1 MEESLRLSTEQR
13 LQQRL
18 TPLQVQFVK
27 MLEMTGPEVE
37 DEVQRVLD
45 ENPALER
52 CDNDERD
59 NNLTE
64 DSTEVFNESAEEIQ
78 LADYRDEDEIPP
90 YRLEARNY
98 SADDKSYEPVAV
110 DSSDTLIESLNAQL
124 MEYDLDDTELAIAQ
138 YIIGNLDDNGY
149 MTRDLTAICDDLAF
163 NAGID
168 VPLSL
173 IKNMFEIVRGLE
185 PAGVAAIDLR
195 DCLLLQLKRKER
207 NNLNDIATDII
218 TNYFD
223 LFSKRHYDRLC
234 NSLNIS
240 SEKLREVVSV
250 ITSLNPKPGSIL
262 TGGVSDST
270 RHIIPDFSIEVDDDN
285 GNITL
290 TLLNRIPELQIE
302 ETFSEKA
309 CEIPQNA
316 TRSQREAAA
325 FIKQKRDEAS
335 GFIKILKMRQETLY
349 RVMKAIVKIQHEFF
363 LTDDESKIKPMILKD
378 ISAITGQDLSV
389 ISRATTGKYVM
400 TQRGIYP
407 LKLFFNERPTDD
419 DDTSSHEILAAL
431 KDIIANENK
440 RKPLSDEAITNALG
454 EQGYNIARR
463 TVTKYRERLG
473 LPVARLRKE
482 L

>member
-1 MEESLRLSTEQR
+1 MEESLQLSTEQR

-78 LADYRDEDEIPP
+78 LADYRDEDEIPS

-98 SADDKSYEPVAV
+98 SADDKYYEPVAV

-168 VPLSL
+168 IPLSL

-440 RKPLSDEAITNALG
+440 RRPLSDEAITNALG

>member
-1 MEESLRLSTEQR
+1 MEESLQLSTEQR

-98 SADDKSYEPVAV
+98 SADDKYYEPVAV

-349 RVMKAIVKIQHEFF
+349 RVIKAIVKIQHEFF

-440 RKPLSDEAITNALG
+440 RRPLSDEAITNALG